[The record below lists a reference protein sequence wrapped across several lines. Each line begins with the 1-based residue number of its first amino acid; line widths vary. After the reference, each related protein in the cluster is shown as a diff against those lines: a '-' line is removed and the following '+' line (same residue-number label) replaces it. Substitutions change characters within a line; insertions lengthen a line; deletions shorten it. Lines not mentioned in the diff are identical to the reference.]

1 MSDISR
7 TTTGA
12 REFAVPHVE
21 PLHSSTAWH
30 VARLKAVLD
39 AATVNNHR
47 GEVHIK
53 AWVNLV
59 KDGIRLV
66 CDECGDETDTDRE
79 LVYYVRE
86 GGGHPFDLAAPWYC
100 TACLPGKIRRGEV
113 VLENPEVVA
122 EEIARIV
129 ALDAEDLDGR
139 KRETAA

>member
-1 MSDISR
+1 MTSTSR
-7 TTTGA
+7 NHSRPT
-12 REFAVPHVE
+12 VE

-39 AATVNNHR
+39 AATANNHC
-47 GEVHIK
+47 GEVHVL
-53 AWVNLV
+53 ARVNNAF
-59 KDGIRLV
+59 DGMSLA
-66 CDECGDETDTDRE
+66 CDECGDEDNTDRT
-79 LVYYVRE
+79 LVYYVQERRW
-86 GGGHPFDLAAPWYC
+86 GDGSADGWWCPVCLA
-100 TACLPGKIRRGEV
+100 GQIRRGEV